1 MNHKDYYGESGLNAG
16 PSQVQASVA
25 HGAVPQAQR
34 TIVTPLTGGNPHGT
48 ARKGDGG
55 MAQ

>member
-1 MNHKDYYGESGLNAG
+1 MSKATQYGESGLNAG

-25 HGAVPQAQR
+25 HEAVPQAQR
-34 TIVTPLTGGNPHGT
+34 TVVTPFLG
-48 ARKGDGG
+48 KGDGG